1 MLKGWWWLCLLGEP
15 SLLAELLGGE
25 LALRTLHSWE
35 ARVAQ
40 LLPQK
45 LSLILLESNA
55 WDTHKSQKGKTP
67 VFLPLLCLVGKAS
80 AHGRMVNFLHNLGNE
95 RQSSG
100 SVSSFMWW
108 KIRCTREPYLRAS
121 TERERP
127 TNTWI
132 RWERLKSPT
141 PQRKQSIADHK
152 SLGRKKKRSRKYP
165 LWVERR
171 KEEMTK

>member
-1 MLKGWWWLCLLGEP
+1 MALPVGRALTAGRPAGWWAGSQDSALLRSEGGTAFTPKTQPNPASEQCLRYTQITEGKNSCLP
-15 SLLAELLGGE
+15 ASPVSGG
-25 LALRTLHSWE
+25 
-35 ARVAQ
+35 
-40 LLPQK
+40 
-45 LSLILLESNA
+45 
-55 WDTHKSQKGKTP
+55 KGISPRKD
-67 VFLPLLCLVGKAS
+67 GY
-80 AHGRMVNFLHNLGNE
+80 FLHNLGNE

-108 KIRCTREPYLRAS
+108 KIRRTREPYLRAS

-132 RWERLKSPT
+132 WWERLKSPT

-152 SLGRKKKRSRKYP
+152 SLRRKKKRSRKYP